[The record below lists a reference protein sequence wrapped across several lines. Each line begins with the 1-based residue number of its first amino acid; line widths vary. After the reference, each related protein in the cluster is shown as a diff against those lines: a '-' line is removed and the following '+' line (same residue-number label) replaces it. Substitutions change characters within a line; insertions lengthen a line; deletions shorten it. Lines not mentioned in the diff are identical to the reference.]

1 MLHFHPLTNVADAAA
16 YFSAA
21 DYHFEGAEQTAYT
34 LGNGAQLLGLPEG
47 MTPDMFKL
55 LLDGRHPESE
65 AKLTKAKGVREIGM
79 DMTISNV
86 KSVSL
91 AKYLGDDKA
100 IGAAEKEAVT
110 ELFGIMER
118 DAETRVRKKGAFHNR
133 NTANLMAVA
142 FPHDTTR
149 PMNGQPDPQSH
160 THVVLLNLT
169 FDKEEGEW
177 KAADFGNL
185 LESSG
190 YYNAVYRSLLANK
203 LEGIGY
209 TIRRTP
215 EAFEIA
221 GIPERA
227 IKEFS
232 RRTDQIEGIAAKLDT
247 NIKGWNP
254 DATLS
259 AEAKAKLGATTREA
273 KTKGLTWDGLVK
285 RWESR
290 LQPGE
295 LDAIKAAKSD
305 KVVPLHQPDAD
316 KRAVELALE
325 HLLDKKSVAR
335 DREVVRHA
343 LHFGI
348 ASGATPDGVWK
359 ALGGKSII
367 RRDDMVTTK
376 TAAGE
381 EKQIVDFAMKGRG
394 KCRPLGNFKRGVS
407 GSDRLTMESDS
418 KLSPADENT
427 ATLTPSQQ
435 DVFEHVLTSPDRLIT
450 YRGAAG
456 TGKTYLTQAVLK
468 EVSVPWVILAPT
480 AKASRDVLR
489 GDGFAQADTLAKFLN
504 DRDMQEKVRGGLV
517 LLDESGLAGV
527 KDVAKLTQLAVQL
540 NARIVMAGDR
550 RQLKSVGRG
559 DVLGLLQDR
568 AMLPMPEISDIK
580 RQTGEYLEAA
590 RLLADGRINDGVS
603 KLDGMGWVKPT
614 GDYSGVVNEY
624 AEALQKGEVVR
635 IICPTHKE
643 GKIVSDHLRD
653 WLKAEGRI
661 GKDDVSFTR
670 LVPLSLT
677 SPQIAAGDTPEGA
690 VLQLHKHAAGRYA
703 GTRIVANSS
712 LQPDYPRLAGA
723 ASAYRSE
730 PIALAVGDDIRSTA
744 GIKTTDG
751 KRIDTGAVL
760 HVDGFTDAGEIRV
773 TTGSGAKRT
782 LPADVGH
789 INHNYVNTEFAAQG
803 ATVNKV
809 ITVIGNASL
818 PAVTNRGIYVDLT
831 RGRYAASLYVQDI
844 DAARKQWNKE
854 TSHAHA
860 FDLLRA
866 PPKKV
871 RQRLKKYVSFLR
883 EKTRDVA
890 KQFTKQTEKGLNYE
904 LG

>member
-55 LLDGRHPESE
+55 LLDGRNPDGG

-79 DMTISNV
+79 DMTISNA

-190 YYNAVYRSLLANK
+190 YYNAVYRSLLATK

-232 RRTDQIEGIAAKLDT
+232 RRTDQIEGIAAKLDE

-254 DATLS
+254 NATLS
-259 AEAKAKLGATTREA
+259 AEAKAKLGATTRE
-273 KTKGLTWDGLVK
+273 KKSVGLTWDGLVK
-285 RWESR
+285 RWEAR

-348 ASGATPDGVWK
+348 ASGATPEGVWK

-394 KCRPLGNFKRGVS
+394 KCRPLGRW
-407 GSDRLTMESDS
+407 
-418 KLSPADENT
+418 
-427 ATLTPSQQ
+427 
-435 DVFEHVLTSPDRLIT
+435 
-450 YRGAAG
+450 RGAPRVWM
-456 TGKTYLTQAVLK
+456 TISRCHRVL
-468 EVSVPWVILAPT
+468 V
-480 AKASRDVLR
+480 
-489 GDGFAQADTLAKFLN
+489 
-504 DRDMQEKVRGGLV
+504 
-517 LLDESGLAGV
+517 
-527 KDVAKLTQLAVQL
+527 
-540 NARIVMAGDR
+540 
-550 RQLKSVGRG
+550 
-559 DVLGLLQDR
+559 
-568 AMLPMPEISDIK
+568 
-580 RQTGEYLEAA
+580 
-590 RLLADGRINDGVS
+590 
-603 KLDGMGWVKPT
+603 
-614 GDYSGVVNEY
+614 
-624 AEALQKGEVVR
+624 
-635 IICPTHKE
+635 
-643 GKIVSDHLRD
+643 
-653 WLKAEGRI
+653 
-661 GKDDVSFTR
+661 
-670 LVPLSLT
+670 
-677 SPQIAAGDTPEGA
+677 
-690 VLQLHKHAAGRYA
+690 
-703 GTRIVANSS
+703 
-712 LQPDYPRLAGA
+712 
-723 ASAYRSE
+723 
-730 PIALAVGDDIRSTA
+730 
-744 GIKTTDG
+744 
-751 KRIDTGAVL
+751 
-760 HVDGFTDAGEIRV
+760 
-773 TTGSGAKRT
+773 
-782 LPADVGH
+782 
-789 INHNYVNTEFAAQG
+789 
-803 ATVNKV
+803 
-809 ITVIGNASL
+809 
-818 PAVTNRGIYVDLT
+818 
-831 RGRYAASLYVQDI
+831 
-844 DAARKQWNKE
+844 
-854 TSHAHA
+854 
-860 FDLLRA
+860 
-866 PPKKV
+866 
-871 RQRLKKYVSFLR
+871 
-883 EKTRDVA
+883 
-890 KQFTKQTEKGLNYE
+890 
-904 LG
+904 

>member
-1 MLHFHPLTNVADAAA
+1 MLHIHTLTSSKEAAA

-34 LGNGAQLLGLPEG
+34 LGSGAKLLGLPEHA
-47 MTPDMFKL
+47 TPEMFQK
-55 LLDGRHPESE
+55 LLDGCDPFTGL
-65 AKLTKAKGVREIGM
+65 KLTNSKGERDIGR

-86 KSVSL
+86 KSLSL

-100 IGAAEKEAVT
+100 IGAAEKEAIT
-110 ELFGIMER
+110 EMLAIMER
-118 DAETRVRKKGAFHNR
+118 DTVTRVRKKGADFNR
-133 NTANLMAVA
+133 STGNLMAVA

-169 FDKEEGEW
+169 FDREESEW
-177 KAADFGNL
+177 KAVHFQNL
-185 LESSG
+185 VTDG
-190 YYNAVYRSLLANK
+190 QYYNAVYRSLLATK

-215 EAFEIA
+215 EAFEIV

-232 RRTDQIEGIAAKLDT
+232 RRTDQIEGIAAQLDA

-316 KRAVELALE
+316 TRAVDMALE

-335 DREVVRHA
+335 DREVVRYA

-348 ASGATPDGVWK
+348 ATGATPDGVWK

-394 KCRPLGNFKRGVS
+394 KCKPMGGLPSLERPC
-407 GSDRLTMESDS
+407 
-418 KLSPADENT
+418 SPSRSSQPHT

-456 TGKTYLTQAVLK
+456 TGKTYLTQAVLR
-468 EVSVPWVILAPT
+468 EVSVPWVMLAPT

-489 GDGFAQADTLAKFLN
+489 GDGFHQADTLAKFLN
-504 DRDMQEKVRGGLV
+504 DRDMQAGVKNGLIW
-517 LLDESGLAGV
+517 LDEAGLAGV
-527 KDVAKLTQLAVQL
+527 KDVARLTQLATQL

-550 RQLKSVGRG
+550 RQLKSVPRG

-590 RLLADGRINDGVS
+590 KLLADGRINDGVA
-603 KLDGMGWVKPT
+603 KLDGMGWVKET

-677 SPQIAAGDTPEGA
+677 SPQIAAGDVPNGA
-690 VLQLHKHAAGRYA
+690 VLQLHRHAAGRYA
-703 GTRIVANSS
+703 GTRLVAGEA
-712 LQPDYPRLAGA
+712 LQPDYQRLAGA
-723 ASAYRSE
+723 ASAYRTE
-730 PIALAVGDDIRSTA
+730 PLALAVGDSIRATA

-854 TSHAHA
+854 TTHAHA

-871 RQRLKKYVSFLR
+871 RTRLKKYVSFLR
-883 EKTRDVA
+883 EKTRDVT
-890 KQFTKQTEKGLNYE
+890 KQFTKQPEKGLDYE